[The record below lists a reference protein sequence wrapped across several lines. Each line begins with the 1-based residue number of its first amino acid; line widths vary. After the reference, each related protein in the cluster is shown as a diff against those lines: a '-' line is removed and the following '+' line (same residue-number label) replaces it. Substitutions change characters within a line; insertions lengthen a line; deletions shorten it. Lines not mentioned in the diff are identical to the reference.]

1 MFRQR
6 ALSSVGVVVVGV
18 VPAFFGVWGVA
29 AVFAVLGIIALTELR
44 AMFANLDH
52 IVLLPVCIV
61 IVVLMII
68 AVAAGWPGWVFGA
81 LVAATLVA
89 PVTVLIVRRSLDGT
103 LAAWTATIFATLYV
117 AVPLGHIIAVRH
129 IGGVTSGAGGWLTD
143 LENRVG
149 FRGTALGLAWFLLAL
164 VTTWLTDTFAYLSGR
179 AFGKHLMTPII
190 SPKKTW
196 EGFAGSFV
204 GAILAAVIAN
214 GAFGVGMRI
223 VVAALVGV
231 LIALAATVGDLA
243 ESLLKRQTGVK
254 DSGTLIPG
262 HGGILDRIDSWLFVF
277 IVVYYVA
284 RAVG

>member
-52 IVLLPVCIV
+52 IVLLPVCVV
-61 IVVLMII
+61 IVVLTII

-149 FRGTALGLAWFLLAL
+149 FRGTALGLAWFLIAL

-196 EGFAGSFV
+196 EGFAGSLV

>member
-18 VPAFFGVWGVA
+18 VPAFLGVWGVA
-29 AVFAVLGIIALTELR
+29 LVFAALGIIALTEFQG
-44 AMFANLDH
+44 MFRNLDYA
-52 IVLLPVCIV
+52 VLLPVCAV
-61 IVVLMII
+61 IVVLTVI
-68 AVAAGWPGWVFGA
+68 AVAAGWPNWVFGA
-81 LVAATLVA
+81 LAAGTLVA
-89 PVTVLIVRRSLDGT
+89 PIAVLIFRPSLDGT
-103 LAAWTATIFATLYV
+103 LAAWQATVFATLYV
-117 AVPLGHIIAVRH
+117 AVPLGHIVAVRA
-129 IGGVTSGAGGWLTD
+129 IGGVTSGAGGWLTN
-143 LENRVG
+143 LETRLG

-179 AFGKHLMTPII
+179 AFGTHLMTPLI

-196 EGFAGSFV
+196 EGFAGGLV
-204 GAILAAVIAN
+204 GAILATVIAN
-214 GAFGVGMRI
+214 WAFGVGMRI
-223 VVAALVGV
+223 AVAAFVGV

-284 RAVG
+284 RAVA